1 MIMSTGFKRMEIFI
15 RKIGRNMKFRNTS
28 FRVKIFIIIFAAILV
43 PMILVSSVLFKR
55 SEQAITEKTSEV
67 VISSINF
74 AINNIDSALDAV
86 TGMSKLMLT
95 DTRLISTAE
104 KEYKFSEEEKVQKYG
119 GIRDLL
125 SFFITRIKTLN
136 MLPGID
142 SFYLYLPNQNT
153 IIDSKSTYYE
163 NINENNVDFLQKLN
177 RKEET
182 DSWFISSPVDYY
194 TLNKIE
200 TRLETDK
207 LITFNKVLK
216 GDSNNTVAVL
226 AVNVSENF
234 VSDFYNKIQK
244 GIPGNFVVMDR
255 NQIVVAYSDK
265 KVIGTKLDKYTA
277 LNSKIEKLKSDN
289 GSFFLRI
296 DNQEQFVVYSISNYT
311 KWRYIVIIPASNIL
325 GKVYEI
331 QKFLFIILSVTA
343 LFIFGITFLLSYIF
357 YKPLEKLVSAMQ
369 KIENRNLDV
378 RIDDKRRDEYQKVY
392 RGFNDMASELKN
404 VIKDLTN
411 EKILKKEAEIKLLQ
425 AQINPHFL
433 YNTLESIH
441 SIAKIKKVEEISS
454 MVSALSKFFRI
465 SLSGGKDVVTLREAI
480 ELVINYL
487 TIQNIRFKGKVEYKI
502 NVPEEL
508 LGCTVP
514 KLILQPVVE
523 NAIYHGIERKKEKG
537 ELTISGEAQNGF
549 LQIVVED
556 NGVGMTEDNLRD
568 LRLSLQC
575 DSFEDARNFALKNIN
590 RQIKLK
596 YGVEYGIS
604 IDSIYGK
611 GTNVFIKLPMIS
623 RRGVL

>member
-1 MIMSTGFKRMEIFI
+1 MIISTGFNRMAIFI
-15 RKIGRNMKFRNTS
+15 SKIGRNMKFRNTS

-74 AINNIDSALDAV
+74 VINNIDSALDAV

-104 KEYKFSEEEKVQKYG
+104 KEYKFTEEEKVQKYG

-163 NINENNVDFLQKLN
+163 NINENNVDFLQELN
-177 RKEET
+177 RKEEA
-182 DSWFISSPVDYY
+182 DSWFISSSVDYY

-216 GDSNNTVAVL
+216 DDSNNTIAVL

-255 NQIVVAYSDK
+255 NQTVVAYSDK
-265 KVIGTKLDKYTA
+265 KVIGDKLDKYA
-277 LNSKIEKLKSDN
+277 ELNSKIEKLKNDN

-404 VIKDLTN
+404 VIKDLSN

-508 LGCTVP
+508 LGCMVP
-514 KLILQPVVE
+514 KLILQPVAE

-537 ELTISGEAQNGF
+537 ELTISGEAKNGC

-556 NGVGMTEDNLRD
+556 NGIGMTEDKLSD
-568 LRLSLQC
+568 LRHSLQS
-575 DSFEDARNFALKNIN
+575 DSFEDAKNFALKNIN

-596 YGVEYGIS
+596 YGADYGIS

-611 GTNVFIKLPMIS
+611 GTHVFIKLPIIS
-623 RRGVL
+623 GRGVL

>member
-1 MIMSTGFKRMEIFI
+1 MIMSTGFKRMAIFI
-15 RKIGRNMKFRNTS
+15 GKIGRNMKFRNTS
-28 FRVKIFIIIFAAILV
+28 FRVKIFVIIFAAILV

-104 KEYKFSEEEKVQKYG
+104 KEYKFTEEEKVQKYG

-216 GDSNNTVAVL
+216 SDSNSTVAVL

-265 KVIGTKLDKYTA
+265 KVIGTKLDKYAA
-277 LNSKIEKLKSDN
+277 LNSRIEKLKSDN
-289 GSFFLRI
+289 GSFFLKI

-508 LGCTVP
+508 LGCMVP

-568 LRLSLQC
+568 LRHSLQC

-596 YGVEYGIS
+596 YGVEYGIR